1 MEAALRD
8 ITARGLESHET
19 PQLDQPAPQDPAPAV
34 IAEAEPPVP
43 LPLSSRELAAALQPG
58 PTPAPSGG
66 TVASSDAQ
74 ISRRSGLLSSH
85 DDVHAPQGEA
95 TASAQK
101 FRSTHARTGWHQK
114 EGIVIQVATPRPN
127 ILPADYPLR
136 SSFARFDRMDLFGSD
151 FRRKLNI

>member
-1 MEAALRD
+1 M
-8 ITARGLESHET
+8 
-19 PQLDQPAPQDPAPAV
+19 
-34 IAEAEPPVP
+34 
-43 LPLSSRELAAALQPG
+43 
-58 PTPAPSGG
+58 
-66 TVASSDAQ
+66 ASSDAQ

-114 EGIVIQVATPRPN
+114 EGIVIQVARNARSHKDTKAK
-127 ILPADYPLR
+127 ILPSDYPLR

-151 FRRKLNI
+151 LRRKLNI